1 MALINQKEELTILT
15 SNGGR
20 PVATGYAIHIGDP
33 WTGKPMVG
41 IAGRYDVDY
50 GLERGYVQ
58 CPLSIGTQGM
68 GMWQLPLDP
77 MIGVQSKTII
87 SRRYVAK
94 SQRRGS
100 IKELW
105 SMDDWDVDISGVLIG
120 ESNEE
125 LQHLVGKLREYCQ
138 VGESLMVECEYLS
151 EAFDIQRLV
160 VESYDFPHTKGMTNQ
175 TFRLKCY
182 SDEDY
187 DLLIGQ

>member
-1 MALINQKEELTILT
+1 MALINQKEELTLLT
-15 SNGGR
+15 ANAGR
-20 PVATGYAIHIGDP
+20 TGANGYAIHLGSP
-33 WTGKPMVG
+33 WKGKPVVG
-41 IAGRYDVDY
+41 RTGSAEVGY

-68 GMWQLPLDP
+68 GMWQLPFDP
-77 MIGVQSKTII
+77 MIGVQSKNII

-105 SMDDWDVDISGVLIG
+105 SMDDWDIEISGVLIG
-120 ESNEE
+120 ESEEE
-125 LQHLVGKLREYCQ
+125 LQQMVGKLRGYCQ
-138 VGESLMVECEYLS
+138 EGESLMVECEYLS
-151 EAFDIQRLV
+151 EAFDIQRMV

-175 TFRLKCY
+175 TFTLKCY